1 MAIEG
6 YLGFRV
12 GDVVLDLA
20 ELAAGTATIK
30 EFHLVPSH
38 WSNGPT
44 AIAVMENG
52 AERYVIQLK
61 KVLVHPHRTHDEQD
75 DSTGKVVAL
84 NRGAR

>member
-1 MAIEG
+1 MKIEG

-20 ELAAGTATIK
+20 ELTVGTATIK
-30 EFHLVPSH
+30 EFHLVPSQ

-61 KVLVHPHRTHDEQD
+61 KVLAIPERTGEDED
-75 DSTGKVVAL
+75 EAGKVVQL
-84 NRGAR
+84 HRNVG

>member
-1 MAIEG
+1 MTIEG

-12 GDVVLDLA
+12 GDVVLDVA
-20 ELAAGTATIK
+20 ELTAGTATIK

-61 KVLVHPHRTHDEQD
+61 KVLSIASPTREDEDDTGNVVKLHR
-75 DSTGKVVAL
+75 SAG
-84 NRGAR
+84 